1 MKGDVT
7 PAIPE
12 GRQIIEGYGDGGF
25 RVSGAR
31 YEGSVIVLV
40 DRVVPW
46 GATDPADITAE
57 SLQPLIDADV
67 HVELLLIGC
76 GKEIRGLPPE
86 ARKLL
91 RAAGIA
97 AEPMDTGAAC
107 RTYNLLLAEE
117 RHVAAALIAVS

>member
-7 PAIPE
+7 PQIPE

-25 RVSGAR
+25 RVSGER
-31 YEGSVIVLV
+31 HEGSVIVMV

-46 GATDPADITAE
+46 DISDPSELDSE
-57 SLQPLIDADV
+57 SFRPLLDADV
-67 HVELLLIGC
+67 DVELLLVGC
-76 GKEIRGLPPE
+76 GSEVRAIPAAARGRLSE
-86 ARKLL
+86 
-91 RAAGIA
+91 AGIS

-107 RTYNLLLAEE
+107 RTYNILLAEE